1 MLDWC
6 NHDERSETHCYSEH
20 TSDREKERCTK
31 LHMGYDE
38 QMGCWVWD
46 KEKSDDDGKTNR
58 AEDGES
64 DDYIIERCQKMSKHK
79 EIESN
84 QKIKRPVPRLDKTLA
99 DYRCMVILCS
109 YALQQLVNGTSMKRQ
124 ELHILFR

>member
-6 NHDERSETHCYSEH
+6 NHDEMSETYCYSEH
-20 TSDREKERCTK
+20 TSDREKERCMK
-31 LHMGYDE
+31 LHMGYDK

-46 KEKSDDDGKTNR
+46 KEKSDNDGKTNR

-64 DDYIIERCQKMSKHK
+64 DDYIIGRCQKMSRHK

-84 QKIKRPVPRLDKTLA
+84 QKIKRPVSRLDKTLA

-109 YALQQLVNGTSMKRQ
+109 HDLQQLVNGTSMK
-124 ELHILFR
+124 

>member
-38 QMGCWVWD
+38 QMGCWSGIKRRVMTMV
-46 KEKSDDDGKTNR
+46 KPTGQKTAKATTTLLN
-58 AEDGES
+58 DVK
-64 DDYIIERCQKMSKHK
+64 RCQNTRR
-79 EIESN
+79 SN
-84 QKIKRPVPRLDKTLA
+84 QIKKLSVQSLDSTKL
-99 DYRCMVILCS
+99 
-109 YALQQLVNGTSMKRQ
+109 
-124 ELHILFR
+124 